1 MNDQAK
7 KQLENEESDF
17 FMTGVNILL
26 PKNGIQSDSI

>member
-7 KQLENEESDF
+7 TQLENEESDF

-26 PKNGIQSDSI
+26 PKNGIQSE